1 MHCLGDVG
9 GFMGLLLG
17 GSVITVFELL
27 DLIVFH
33 FLTNLVKKAEQDSKA
48 STPDE
53 KPALKDSE
61 ACIDD
66 LNLRYGAGVYV
77 TQDGGDQY
85 PNKDSYPYSTT

>member
-1 MHCLGDVG
+1 
-9 GFMGLLLG
+9 MGLLLG

-33 FLTNLVKKAEQDSKA
+33 FLTNLVKKAEPDSKP

-53 KPALKDSE
+53 KPALKDNSD

-66 LNLRYGAGVYV
+66 LHLGYGGVYS
-77 TQDGGDQY
+77 TPDSGDQLNNKTPLDY
-85 PNKDSYPYSTT
+85 PST